1 MPTPYGT
8 FCDDFYVNMR
18 LGTQMAL
25 PNARETLLHFFEQ
38 AQKAFP
44 GMTRFRRGGD
54 GEFSIE
60 EDRSTPMYRW
70 LSVEPTRL
78 SAGHVNPEEI
88 EDAAALHKMV
98 LGQAPYALGISPV
111 EIDYMDVLFGFDL
124 EFTGNHDEVVAS
136 ALLGDAPMTCLF
148 DAGAGKPL
156 DFQPKTTI
164 ALTEDCRLQARLEIV
179 TRTGSY
185 EVRTG
190 DFDEDV
196 ISVYL
201 VIRQYWGNRTE
212 GATPELFD
220 ELLQTADELA
230 SDRIVPQVLQPLG
243 ALISSKS

>member
-1 MPTPYGT
+1 
-8 FCDDFYVNMR
+8 
-18 LGTQMAL
+18 
-25 PNARETLLHFFEQ
+25 
-38 AQKAFP
+38 
-44 GMTRFRRGGD
+44 
-54 GEFSIE
+54 
-60 EDRSTPMYRW
+60 
-70 LSVEPTRL
+70 
-78 SAGHVNPEEI
+78 
-88 EDAAALHKMV
+88 
-98 LGQAPYALGISPV
+98 
-111 EIDYMDVLFGFDL
+111 DL